1 MSELKN
7 FRKSFRGF
15 NRQDVVNYI
24 EYINNTHNAQV
35 EQLNNQLQAALAQPS
50 DEELKARLEAA
61 EARVA
66 ELEAALAE
74 QDRAILSDSA
84 SCTEQELEAY
94 RRAERVERVAK
105 ERAEQIYAQANGV
118 MAEGEK
124 IVFKVHMDDDDIVSM
139 CEMTGAKKAVLF
151 HSDAP
156 MTCSVKERL
165 AAIGCEGLTIQYP

>member
-7 FRKSFRGF
+7 FRSAFRGF

-35 EQLNNQLQAALAQPS
+35 EQLNNQLQAALARPT
-50 DEELKARLEAA
+50 DEEMKSKLEAA
-61 EARVA
+61 EARIA
-66 ELEAALAE
+66 ELEETLAQ
-74 QDRAILSDSA
+74 QDRAVLSDGA

-118 MAEGEK
+118 LAEATLKAESASAHIGA
-124 IVFKVHMDDDDIVSM
+124 ITDQVSNQLK
-139 CEMTGAKKAVLF
+139 EYQDSVLETKATFQEAVATLY
-151 HSDAP
+151 
-156 MTCSVKERL
+156 
-165 AAIGCEGLTIQYP
+165 AIKPQVEE

>member
-7 FRKSFRGF
+7 FRSAFRGF

-61 EARVA
+61 EARIA
-66 ELEAALAE
+66 ELEATLAE
-74 QDRAILSDSA
+74 QDRAVLSDGA

-94 RRAERVERVAK
+94 RRAERVERMAK

-118 MAEGEK
+118 LADATLKAESASAHIGA
-124 IVFKVHMDDDDIVSM
+124 IADQVSNQLK
-139 CEMTGAKKAVLF
+139 EYQDSVLETKATFQEAVATLY
-151 HSDAP
+151 
-156 MTCSVKERL
+156 
-165 AAIGCEGLTIQYP
+165 AIKPQAEEE

>member
-7 FRKSFRGF
+7 FRSAFRGF

-35 EQLNNQLQAALAQPS
+35 EQLNNQLQAALARPT
-50 DEELKARLEAA
+50 DEEMKAKLEAA
-61 EARVA
+61 EARIA
-66 ELEAALAE
+66 ELEETLAQ
-74 QDRAILSDSA
+74 QDRAVLSDGA

-118 MAEGEK
+118 LAEATLKAESASAHIGA
-124 IVFKVHMDDDDIVSM
+124 IADQVSNQLK
-139 CEMTGAKKAVLF
+139 EYQDSVLETKATFQEAVATLY
-151 HSDAP
+151 
-156 MTCSVKERL
+156 
-165 AAIGCEGLTIQYP
+165 AIKPPVEE

>member
-7 FRKSFRGF
+7 FRSAFRGF

-35 EQLNNQLQAALAQPS
+35 EQLNNQLQAALARPT
-50 DEELKARLEAA
+50 DEEMKAKLEAA
-61 EARVA
+61 EARIA
-66 ELEAALAE
+66 KLEETLAQ
-74 QDRAILSDSA
+74 QDRAVLSDGA

-118 MAEGEK
+118 LAEATLKAESASAHIGA
-124 IVFKVHMDDDDIVSM
+124 IADQVSNQLK
-139 CEMTGAKKAVLF
+139 EYQDSVLETKATFQEAVATLY
-151 HSDAP
+151 
-156 MTCSVKERL
+156 
-165 AAIGCEGLTIQYP
+165 AIKPQVEE

>member
-1 MSELKN
+1 MSEMKN
-7 FRKSFRGF
+7 FRSAFRGF

-35 EQLNNQLQAALAQPS
+35 EQLNNQLQIALARPT
-50 DEELKARLEAA
+50 DEEMKAKLEAA

-118 MAEGEK
+118 LAEATLKAESASAHIGA
-124 IVFKVHMDDDDIVSM
+124 IADQVSNQLK
-139 CEMTGAKKAVLF
+139 EYQDSVLETKATFQEAVATLY
-151 HSDAP
+151 
-156 MTCSVKERL
+156 
-165 AAIGCEGLTIQYP
+165 AIKPQTEE